1 MIISDTHT
9 HLYLKEFDSD
19 RDQVIN
25 NAIMANVSRL
35 FLPAIDSSHTQSM
48 LILKKKFP
56 KNIFLMAGL
65 HPCYIGENYLEELEH
80 VEKNIIEN
88 QCIAVG
94 EIGIDLHWETEN
106 LGLQKEVFI
115 KQIRL
120 AKKYNL
126 PIVIHSRKSYDQI
139 FEVLELE
146 GTKDLS
152 GIFHC
157 FTGTLEEA
165 NKIISMGLKLGIGGV
180 VTFKNGMIDKFLD
193 KVDLRHIVLETD
205 SPYLAPSPNR
215 GKRNESSFIINIA
228 KKLAEIYQ
236 VSIEEIINI
245 TTNNSIEIFK
255 V

>member
-25 NAIMANVSRL
+25 KAIRINVTRL

-48 LILKKKFP
+48 LTLKRKFP

-65 HPCYIGENYLEELEH
+65 HPCYIEENYLDELKH

-94 EIGIDLHWETEN
+94 EIGIDLHWETKN
-106 LGLQKEVFI
+106 LELQKEVFMQ
-115 KQIRL
+115 QIRL

-126 PIVIHSRKSYDQI
+126 PIVIHSRKSYDEI

-165 NKIISMGLKLGIGGV
+165 NKIISMGMKLGIGGV

-193 KVDLRHIVLETD
+193 KIDLKHIVLETD

-215 GKRNESSFIINIA
+215 GKRNESAFIINIA
-228 KKLAEIYQ
+228 EKLTEIYQ

-245 TTNNSIEIFK
+245 TTNNSIEVFK
-255 V
+255 I